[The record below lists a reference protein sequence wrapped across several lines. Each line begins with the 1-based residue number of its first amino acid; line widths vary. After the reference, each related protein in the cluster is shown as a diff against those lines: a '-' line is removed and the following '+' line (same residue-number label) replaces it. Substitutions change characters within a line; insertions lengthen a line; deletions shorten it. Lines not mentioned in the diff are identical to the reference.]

1 MATQPWIYIIL
12 RDLRVNIGDSRS
24 VVLMR
29 FFKDTTRFPV
39 SFLIFK
45 RARPFNFSSHKVICI
60 NYGCEWP
67 LGGRENDVLY
77 ILNLLTTCHMMSFVF
92 TTTQKIQNLQ
102 YDRKNQKSDQFTDRQ
117 AYAGTS
123 NNDKIAWTFCSGEL
137 NRWFIVHAIFREN
150 TIEN

>member
-1 MATQPWIYIIL
+1 
-12 RDLRVNIGDSRS
+12 
-24 VVLMR
+24 
-29 FFKDTTRFPV
+29 
-39 SFLIFK
+39 
-45 RARPFNFSSHKVICI
+45 
-60 NYGCEWP
+60 
-67 LGGRENDVLY
+67 
-77 ILNLLTTCHMMSFVF
+77 MMSFVF

-150 TIEN
+150 TIENQILCIVRFEVYALSPLNLDVKCVQVNDLFILQGDIVFI